1 MPIAPQYFN
10 GPEQW
15 HQRAEEARVLAE
27 QTSNERH
34 KEMVL
39 VIADGYDD
47 FAVKA
52 AIRSTDET
60 KRS

>member
-27 QTSNERH
+27 QTSNERT
-34 KEMVL
+34 KKLML
-39 VIADGYDD
+39 RIADDYDD
-47 FAVKA
+47 LVVNA
-52 AIRSTDET
+52 ATRSIGQT